1 MIDQFSYCLTS
12 PYLCMAAASL
22 KLISRK
28 LLHLAHLYVVVMLA
42 LMTLIELPS
51 FKAVLELMALGNIVA
66 GGLWMR
72 LFQSN
77 PDKKPVRPANG

>member
-1 MIDQFSYCLTS
+1 
-12 PYLCMAAASL
+12 MAGVSL

-28 LLHLAHLYVVVMLA
+28 SLHLAYVYVVVMLA

-66 GGLWMR
+66 GGLLMR

-77 PDKKPVRPANG
+77 PDKKPFRATNG